1 MVKLET
7 GRDPYVESE
16 NHGLEKVGEW
26 YVESRHLQSC
36 SPHLSQL
43 RTDGLTPTSKYWTY
57 RS

>member
-43 RTDGLTPTSKYWTY
+43 RTDGLTPTSKY
-57 RS
+57 